1 MARFHCPYCSPKYQI
16 HQLRPDG
23 VMVCGHCGDP
33 LEKVSVIRPTQVAGL
48 VAAAAFIAPLFVTVL
63 SFIQDQ
69 QRPEPYS
76 PLPEVGVVSLSS
88 LLLERA
94 AWPFQALKPPH
105 TCVDCQEASSS
116 FQYVGFLQD
125 RTYL

>member
-16 HQLRPDG
+16 HQQRSDG

-48 VAAAAFIAPLFVTVL
+48 VAAAAFIAPLFVMVL

-94 AWPFQALKPPH
+94 AWPFQALNPPTH
-105 TCVDCQEASSS
+105 VLTVRKLPALSS
-116 FQYVGFLQD
+116 
-125 RTYL
+125 T